1 MKKVL
6 ITGANSYIGTHVEAW
21 LMKEPD
27 KFQVDTLDMQDPH
40 WKDYDFSSYDV
51 VYHVAGIA
59 HVSSKKKLAPLYFK
73 VNRDL
78 AIETAEKAKLEGV
91 KQFIFMSS
99 MIIYGKDKKIGDF
112 TPVNK
117 EEYAPINAYGQS
129 KLEADLYIQN
139 LNDKNF
145 KTCVIR
151 TPMVYGEGSK
161 GNYPRLKKLALTLPI
176 FPKIDNKRSIISIEN
191 LMKYI
196 KCLVEEAK
204 QGVLYP
210 QDDEYFNTRE
220 FVKKIRESHGKKYRE
235 TRLFNLLVKFGS
247 FFIKSINK
255 IFGNKYFVN

>member
-1 MKKVL
+1 MKRVL
-6 ITGANSYIGTHVEAW
+6 ITGANSYIGTHVEEW

-27 KFQVDTLDMQDPH
+27 KFHVDTLDMQDPN

-59 HVSSKKKLAPLYFK
+59 HVSSKKRLAPLYFK

-78 AIETAEKAKLEGV
+78 AIETAEKAKVEGV

-129 KLEADLYIQN
+129 KLEADLYIQK
-139 LNDKNF
+139 LNDTNF

-161 GNYPRLKKLALTLPI
+161 GNYPRLKKLALKLPI
-176 FPKIDNKRSIISIEN
+176 FPKIDNKRSVISIEN
-191 LMKYI
+191 LKGFI
-196 KCLVEEAK
+196 LELVLLDK
-204 QGVLYP
+204 QGVFYP
-210 QDDEYFNTRE
+210 QDNEYFNTRM
-220 FVKKIRESHGKKYRE
+220 FIKTVREENGLKYRE
-235 TRLFNLLVKFGS
+235 TKVFNALVKLIS
-247 FFIKSINK
+247 VFISKINK
-255 IFGNKYFVN
+255 LYGSKFYI